1 MSGFTIDELAIP
13 RALDGAEGDDFRAT
27 VEVRNAVEADALGSG
42 EFAYTA
48 DELIPGWHNEYEPR
62 RLLVARVAGRIVAR
76 AIVETRT
83 EGSAN
88 AAWLIIQVLP
98 EYRGRGI
105 GTALAQRLEAIA
117 TAAGRT
123 HLHAYAPARA
133 TPGERL
139 ASPTGFGSVPA
150 GDPGVRFLS
159 AHGWSLEQVERCSRL
174 ALPLDRAHLS
184 ARLEAARE
192 VSGPDYRIHV
202 WGDRTPAR
210 WLDDLARLITR
221 MSTDAPAA
229 GMDAGEEV
237 WTAERVA
244 QTEERNAASPLR
256 QVMVAI
262 EHVPSGHLVG
272 YTELWVPPETGR
284 AIGQGNTIVL
294 REHRGHRLGML
305 LKLEGLAR
313 VHELHPGHPSVV
325 TFNAEENTPMIAVN
339 EAVGF
344 TAIAYEGAWKKVL
357 PGADVPGHAVD
368 REA

>member
-1 MSGFTIDELAIP
+1 MSEFTIDELAIP
-13 RALDGAEGDDFRAT
+13 ATLDGPEGDDFRAT
-27 VEVRNAVEADALGSG
+27 VDVRNAVEADALGSG
-42 EFAYTA
+42 EFAYSA
-48 DELIPGWHNEYEPR
+48 DELLPGWHNDHEPK
-62 RLLVARVAGRIVAR
+62 RLLVARVAGTIVAR
-76 AIVETRT
+76 AIVETRVA
-83 EGSAN
+83 GSAD

-105 GTALAQRLEAIA
+105 GTGLAERLEEIA
-117 TAAGRT
+117 AADGRT
-123 HLHAYAPARA
+123 QLHAYAPARA

-139 ASPTGFGSVPA
+139 VAPTGFGSVPA

-159 AHGWSLEQVERCSRL
+159 ARGWSLEQVERCSRL
-174 ALPLDRAHLS
+174 ALPLDGAQLT
-184 ARLEAARE
+184 ARLEAARA
-192 VSGPDYRIHV
+192 VSGPDYRTHA

-210 WLDDLARLITR
+210 WLDDLAHLVTR
-221 MSTDAPAA
+221 MSTDAPSA

-237 WTAERVA
+237 WTAERIA
-244 QTEERNAASPLR
+244 EAEERTAASPLR

-272 YTELWVPPETGR
+272 YTELWAPPETTR
-284 AIGQGNTIVL
+284 AIGQGNTIVQ

-313 VHELHPGHPSVV
+313 VHELYPGHPSVV
-325 TFNAEENTPMIAVN
+325 TFNAEENTPMLAVN

-357 PGADVPGHAVD
+357 PDASGPNQPVGGTS
-368 REA
+368 

>member
-1 MSGFTIDELAIP
+1 MTAFTIDELTIP
-13 RALDGAEGDDFRAT
+13 RTLGGPEGDDFRAT
-27 VEVRNAVEADALGSG
+27 IDVRNAVEADALGSG
-42 EFAYTA
+42 EFAYSA
-48 DELIPGWHNEYEPR
+48 EELLPGWHNDYEPR
-62 RLLVARVAGRIVAR
+62 RLFAARVSGVIVAR

-83 EGSAN
+83 EGSAD
-88 AAWLIIQVLP
+88 AAWLMIQVLP
-98 EYRGRGI
+98 EHRGRGI
-105 GTALAQRLEAIA
+105 GTALAERLEAIA

-159 AHGWSLEQVERCSRL
+159 TRGWSLEQVERCSRL
-174 ALPLDRAHLS
+174 ALPLDRAQLT
-184 ARLEAARE
+184 ARLEAARA
-192 VSGPDYRIHV
+192 VSGPDYRTHV

-221 MSTDAPAA
+221 MSTDAPTA
-229 GMDAGEEV
+229 GMDTGEEV

-244 QTEERNAASPLR
+244 EADERNAASPLR

-262 EHVPSGHLVG
+262 EHLPSGQLVG
-272 YTELWVPPETGR
+272 YTELWAPPETTR
-284 AIGQGNTIVL
+284 AIGQGNTIVV

-313 VHELHPGHPSVV
+313 VHELYPGHPSVV

-344 TAIAYEGAWKKVL
+344 TAIAYEGAWKKVF
-357 PGADVPGHAVD
+357 PGADGPGHAVD